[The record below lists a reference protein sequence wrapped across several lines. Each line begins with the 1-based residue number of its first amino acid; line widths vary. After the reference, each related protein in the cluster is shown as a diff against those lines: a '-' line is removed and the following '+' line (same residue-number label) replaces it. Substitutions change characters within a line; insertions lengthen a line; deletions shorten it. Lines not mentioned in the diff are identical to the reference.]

1 MSEFNHSHPAHADT
15 ARADVSQSELAAPHN
30 MPVDFAP
37 FQLPLPVAFIWGAF
51 LLDGVITAT
60 VPNMPTDHSVL
71 SAWQGGLDQ
80 LINFNTEVLAHLQQ
94 QVGLYQRHPLMPLVA
109 AQWQREPLPVPNVFE
124 YLVVN
129 ALGEFIGKTILLT
142 GGKLPSAAQ
151 TQAQIDMYLNVFF
164 PPVPQADFYHVE
176 NQPTHSAQGVHA

>member
-1 MSEFNHSHPAHADT
+1 MPNFNSPVEDAIQPNQLPA
-15 ARADVSQSELAAPHN
+15 
-30 MPVDFAP
+30 
-37 FQLPLPVAFIWGAF
+37 FQLPLAVAFIWGAF

-80 LINFNTEVLAHLQQ
+80 LINFNTEVLAQLQQ
-94 QVGLYQRHPLMPLVA
+94 EVGHYQQHTLMPVV
-109 AQWQREPLPVPNVFE
+109 QQYWQRQPLPVPNVFE

-142 GGKLPSAAQ
+142 GGQLPSPQ
-151 TQAQIDMYLNVFF
+151 QYQAQIQWYLIHFF
-164 PPVPQADFYHVE
+164 P
-176 NQPTHSAQGVHA
+176 

>member
-1 MSEFNHSHPAHADT
+1 MAEFNRCHPIHSHTGHVNAAHAD
-15 ARADVSQSELAAPHN
+15 ANHEDGSMQSATPTEP
-30 MPVDFAP
+30 AP
-37 FQLPLPVAFIWGAF
+37 FKLPLAVAFIWGAF

-80 LINFNTEVLAHLQQ
+80 LINFNTEVLVQLQQ
-94 QVGLYQRHPLMPLVA
+94 EVGHYQRHPLMPLVA
-109 AQWQREPLPVPNVFE
+109 AQWQRQPLPVPNVFE

-142 GGKLPSAAQ
+142 GGKLPSQ
-151 TQAQIDMYLNVFF
+151 RQIRAQIYLHLTHFF
-164 PPVPQADFYHVE
+164 P
-176 NQPTHSAQGVHA
+176 

>member
-1 MSEFNHSHPAHADT
+1 MSEFNHSHPVHADT

-37 FQLPLPVAFIWGAF
+37 FQLPVAFIWGAF

-94 QVGLYQRHPLMPLVA
+94 EVGLYQRHPLMPLVA
-109 AQWQREPLPVPNVFE
+109 AQWQRKPLPVPNVFE

-142 GGKLPSAAQ
+142 GGELP
-151 TQAQIDMYLNVFF
+151 TQRQINAQIHLHLTHFF
-164 PPVPQADFYHVE
+164 P
-176 NQPTHSAQGVHA
+176 

>member
-1 MSEFNHSHPAHADT
+1 MSDFNHSRPANT
-15 ARADVSQSELAAPHN
+15 DVAAATQLAS
-30 MPVDFAP
+30 PVEP
-37 FQLPLPVAFIWGAF
+37 TFQLPLPVAFIWGAF

-94 QVGLYQRHPLMPLVA
+94 EVGHYQRHPLMPLVA
-109 AQWQREPLPVPNVFE
+109 AQWQREPLPVPSVFE

-129 ALGEFIGKTILLT
+129 ALGEFIGKTLLLT
-142 GGKLPSAAQ
+142 GGELPSPAQ
-151 TQAQIDMYLNVFF
+151 IQAQIDMYLSVFF

-176 NQPTHSAQGVHA
+176 NQPTHSAQGVHS

>member
-1 MSEFNHSHPAHADT
+1 MSDHSLNDDFHTDANHADVLT
-15 ARADVSQSELAAPHN
+15 QPDIPDAL
-30 MPVDFAP
+30 AP
-37 FQLPLPVAFIWGAF
+37 FKLPLPVAFIWGAF

-60 VPNMPTDHSVL
+60 VPNMPTDYSVL

-94 QVGLYQRHPLMPLVA
+94 EVGHYQRHPLMPLVA
-109 AQWQREPLPVPNVFE
+109 AQWQREPLPVPSVFE

-129 ALGEFIGKTILLT
+129 ALGEFIGKTLLLT
-142 GGKLPSAAQ
+142 GGELPSPAQ
-151 TQAQIDMYLNVFF
+151 LQAQIDMYLNVFF

-176 NQPTHSAQGVHA
+176 NQPSYSAQGVHS

>member
-1 MSEFNHSHPAHADT
+1 MSDSHCHDSNSLDPSTPEPNQPPA
-15 ARADVSQSELAAPHN
+15 
-30 MPVDFAP
+30 

-80 LINFNTEVLAHLQQ
+80 LINFNTEVLAQLQQ
-94 QVGLYQRHPLMPLVA
+94 ALGYYQQHTLMPVV
-109 AQWQREPLPVPNVFE
+109 QQYWQRQPLPVPNVFE
-124 YLVVN
+124 YLVVS

-142 GGKLPSAAQ
+142 GGQLPSPQ
-151 TQAQIDMYLNVFF
+151 QYQAQIQWYLIHFF
-164 PPVPQADFYHVE
+164 P
-176 NQPTHSAQGVHA
+176 

>member
-1 MSEFNHSHPAHADT
+1 MSDSNTTAQSTPEPNQPPA
-15 ARADVSQSELAAPHN
+15 
-30 MPVDFAP
+30 

-60 VPNMPTDHSVL
+60 VPNMPADHSVL

-80 LINFNTEVLAHLQQ
+80 LINFNTEVLAQLQQ
-94 QVGLYQRHPLMPLVA
+94 EVGHYQRHPLMPLVA
-109 AQWQREPLPVPNVFE
+109 AQWQRKPLPVPNVFE

-142 GGKLPSAAQ
+142 GGQLPSPQ
-151 TQAQIDMYLNVFF
+151 QYQVQIQWYLIHFF
-164 PPVPQADFYHVE
+164 P
-176 NQPTHSAQGVHA
+176 

>member
-1 MSEFNHSHPAHADT
+1 MSEFNHSHPVRADT

-71 SAWQGGLDQ
+71 SAWQGGLDE
-80 LINFNTEVLAHLQQ
+80 LINFNTEVLDYLQQ
-94 QVGLYQRHPLMPLVA
+94 QLGLYQRHPLMPIV
-109 AQWQREPLPVPNVFE
+109 QQYWQRKPLPVPNVFE

-129 ALGEFIGKTILLT
+129 ALGEYIGKYILRKQ
-142 GGKLPSAAQ
+142 GRLP
-151 TQAQIDMYLNVFF
+151 TQIQCQRQIELYLIHFF
-164 PPVPQADFYHVE
+164 P
-176 NQPTHSAQGVHA
+176 

>member
-1 MSEFNHSHPAHADT
+1 MSDFNSPIEDASEPNQPPA
-15 ARADVSQSELAAPHN
+15 
-30 MPVDFAP
+30 

-80 LINFNTEVLAHLQQ
+80 LINFNTEVLAQLQQ
-94 QVGLYQRHPLMPLVA
+94 ALGHYQQHTLMPVV
-109 AQWQREPLPVPNVFE
+109 QQYWQRQPLPVPNVFE

-142 GGKLPSAAQ
+142 GGQLPSPQ
-151 TQAQIDMYLNVFF
+151 QYQAQIQWYLIHFF
-164 PPVPQADFYHVE
+164 P
-176 NQPTHSAQGVHA
+176 